1 MRRCTST
8 TGSMTVADNVIWIF
22 GEPAAD
28 TDPEPQTRKFCVTLE
43 LPGEVHEWF
52 LAEEMANYLS
62 FEEYLE
68 LMIGHEMRRIE
79 DFRATRET
87 SCPDEPAESIDVYE
101 EMARQWESEQE
112 AKISAYFPGLIRG
125 R

>member
-1 MRRCTST
+1 MS
-8 TGSMTVADNVIWIF
+8 DKVIRLNRPPK
-22 GEPAAD
+22 ESK
-28 TDPEPQTRKFCVTLE
+28 KFCVTLE

-52 LAEEMANYLS
+52 LAEELANYLC

-87 SCPDEPAESIDVYE
+87 SCPDEPAENVDVYE

-112 AKISAYFPGLIRG
+112 ARILEKYPELFR
-125 R
+125 